1 MKNQDLM
8 NKASNLTIGVTTV
21 AFSKNNILLD
31 QISSLGFKLV
41 KPNPYLRRLT
51 PKELISFLSDCD
63 GAIIGLDQIN
73 SSVLSHL
80 PNLKFISKYGV
91 GLDNI
96 DQIACKESNCLV
108 LHQKG
113 INKRSV
119 SEMAL
124 GFMLGLQRNLYESSN
139 DLKTGR
145 WIKNGGMQL
154 TGKTIGIIGL
164 GNIGKDLANLIKP
177 FNCKI
182 LVNDLLDQEE
192 YCRTNGFLQVDLDQ
206 LIETSD
212 IISIHTPLTEK
223 TKNLFDAT
231 MFSKMKKGSILI
243 NTARGQII
251 NLNDL
256 KTALLTGKLKGAA
269 LDVYDEE
276 PPADKELIGL
286 PNLINTP
293 HIGGNSTEAVIAMGE
308 ASISNIQSILIH

>member
-8 NKASNLTIGVTTV
+8 YKICDLTIGITTV
-21 AFSKNNILLD
+21 AFSKNNYLLN
-31 QISSLGFKLV
+31 QISSLGFKQV
-41 KPNPYLRRLT
+41 KSNPYLRRLT
-51 PKELISFLSDCD
+51 QKELISFLSDCD

-73 SSVLSHL
+73 KTVLSNL

-96 DQIACKESNCLV
+96 DQIACNESDCLV

-113 INKRSV
+113 VNKRSV

-124 GFMLGLQRNLYESSN
+124 GFILCLQRNLYESSN
-139 DLKTGR
+139 DLKAGR

-154 TGKTIGIIGL
+154 SNKTIGIIGL

-182 LVNDLLDQEE
+182 LVNDLLNQEE
-192 YCRTNGFLQVDLDQ
+192 YCKENGLFQVNLDE
-206 LIETSD
+206 LISTSD

-223 TKNLFDAT
+223 TINLFDFK

-243 NTARGQII
+243 NTARGNIV

-256 KTALLTGKLKGAA
+256 KIALLTGKLKAA
-269 LDVYDEE
+269 AIDVYDKE
-276 PPADKELIGL
+276 PPTDKELIDL

-293 HIGGNSTEAVIAMGE
+293 HIGGNSAEAVIAMGE
-308 ASISNIQSILIH
+308 ASISNIKSILIH